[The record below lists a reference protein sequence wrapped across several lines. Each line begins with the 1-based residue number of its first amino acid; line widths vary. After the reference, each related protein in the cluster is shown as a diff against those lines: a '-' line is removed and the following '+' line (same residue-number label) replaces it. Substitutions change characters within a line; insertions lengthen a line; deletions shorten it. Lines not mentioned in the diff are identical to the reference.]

1 MVMREL
7 SSEEVAK
14 RQTAAWKL
22 THTNW
27 RFSVPMY
34 QFKTQ
39 EYFDS
44 VGVGVSGDK
53 AIDKEALKQR
63 VETSETLLEIARRH
77 EQDHDIRLANPKDS
91 VGMYEILREHL
102 DNWAKGLRDDRN
114 LDVDEQTLD
123 ELEMLDQL
131 AADVYQIAR
140 RYKPNIQERKSIV
153 NRLKNLGGGITRK
166 STFLDRAAEKP
177 KEDTRPK
184 EHTRMYDFM
193 VEELERRR
201 GGRR

>member
-22 THTNW
+22 THANW

-34 QFKTQ
+34 QFRTQ

-44 VGVGVSGDK
+44 VGVGISGDK
-53 AIDKEALKQR
+53 AVDKESLKQR

-77 EQDHDIRLANPKDS
+77 EQDHDIRLFNPKDS
-91 VGMYEILREHL
+91 ISMYEILREHL
-102 DNWAKGLRDDRN
+102 DNWSRGLRDDRN
-114 LDVDEQTLD
+114 LDVDEQTLE

-131 AADVYQIAR
+131 AADIYLVAR
-140 RYKPNIQERKSIV
+140 RYKPDIRERKSIV
-153 NRLKNLGGGITRK
+153 NRLKNLGGPMTR
-166 STFLDRAAEKP
+166 TGGFLDRTPDKPKEAEKP
-177 KEDTRPK
+177 KE
-184 EHTRMYDFM
+184 HSRMFEDM
-193 VEELERRR
+193 VKELERRR
-201 GGRR
+201 R